1 MRAKFD
7 ETVEV
12 VMRLGTDPRR
22 GDQQVRGAVILP
34 HGTGK
39 AVRVCVFAEG
49 EAAELAR
56 QSGDSR

>member
-34 HGTGK
+34 HGTGR

-49 EAAELAR
+49 EAAEVAR
-56 QSGDSR
+56 QSGDLR